1 LLPLGV
7 ECMVNIDV
15 IIKSHSRGMYA
26 CKKNCKALKMDG
38 STNVFIGCSL
48 FDMYVK
54 CGSKKNGM
62 K

>member
-1 LLPLGV
+1 
-7 ECMVNIDV
+7 
-15 IIKSHSRGMYA
+15 MYA